1 VWNRILESTHY
12 LIFVA
17 VLGSLI
23 AAILLLI
30 FASIAEVQVIIE
42 SFKNIWATDKEVK
55 IFSLALIN
63 IVDYLLLA
71 TGFYIISLG
80 FYELFIDDRLN
91 LPAWLIFHDFEDLKG
106 KLVGIIIVVL
116 GVNFLSNA
124 VSWNGELNIIGYGAS
139 IALVI
144 AALTYYLSIKTK
156 KTKPG
161 SEE

>member
-1 VWNRILESTHY
+1 MWNRILESTHY

-42 SFKNIWATDKEVK
+42 SFKNVWATDKEVK

>member
-1 VWNRILESTHY
+1 MWNRILESTHY

>member
-1 VWNRILESTHY
+1 MLNRLLESTHY

-17 VLGSLI
+17 VLGSLL
-23 AAILLLI
+23 AAILILVM
-30 FASIAEVQVIIE
+30 ASIAEVQVIIGILT
-42 SFKNIWATDKEVK
+42 NIWAADKEVK
-55 IFSLALIN
+55 AFSLALIN

-71 TGFYIISLG
+71 TGFYIIALG
-80 FYELFIDDRLN
+80 FYELFIDDKLN
-91 LPAWLIFHDFEDLKG
+91 LPAWLIFHDFDDLKS

>member
-42 SFKNIWATDKEVK
+42 SFKNVWATDKEVK

>member
-1 VWNRILESTHY
+1 MWNRILESTHY

-42 SFKNIWATDKEVK
+42 SFKNVWATDKEVK

-124 VSWNGELNIIGYGAS
+124 VSWHGEIDIIGYGA
-139 IALVI
+139 AVGLVI
-144 AALTYYLSIKTK
+144 AALTYYLSIKPK
-156 KTKPG
+156 KNKPG
-161 SEE
+161 DEE